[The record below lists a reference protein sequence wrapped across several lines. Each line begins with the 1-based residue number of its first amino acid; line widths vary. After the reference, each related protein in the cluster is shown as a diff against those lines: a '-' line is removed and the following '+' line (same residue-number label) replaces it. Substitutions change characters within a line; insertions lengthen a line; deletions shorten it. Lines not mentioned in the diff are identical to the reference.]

1 MSNQNA
7 LQRTYYYQGELLAP
21 SDFIRDQQ
29 YVRDVVSLQNQGL
42 YTAGVVSGLA
52 VTNGGSSTQISV
64 NQGLAFS
71 ATGIPIYLAA
81 PLAKDLSTANLAA
94 GTYYVCIL
102 YGDNNSQT
110 NSQQLQASKTI
121 IEQPTL
127 NVSMP
132 TSQPATSAPGIILGQ
147 VTVAAGGVVQG
158 QPSQATRQ
166 VAQGRLSLSAPS
178 NTLAA
183 EAPTTEALAV
193 TPGATPAAHT
203 DAAAQPG
210 TSTPAAG
217 AQSFTQLTVGP
228 SLTGTG
234 ATGSATLAATADF
247 SANGAPTAVAGFGFS
262 NGASQGGVISLGM
275 PNPGGGYALI
285 NLTFN
290 GQRVWSVDQTG
301 TAFSVSDAAVK
312 DDITP
317 FADAL
322 KIVRNLAG
330 VTYLP
335 AGGQVRR
342 AGLVAQSV
350 AAVLP
355 EAVHTDD
362 QGLHSVSY
370 NAVIAVLVEAVKTL
384 TDRVE
389 ALEAA
394 AKAAK
399 GKPKSAP

>member
-1 MSNQNA
+1 MTQNA
-7 LQRTYYYQGELLAP
+7 LSRTFYYSGELLAQT
-21 SDFIRDQQ
+21 DFIRDQQ
-29 YVRDVVSLQNQGL
+29 YVRDLAAVQNQGL
-42 YTAGVVSGLA
+42 YTAGAVSGLTLSA
-52 VTNGGSSTQISV
+52 SGSQLTV
-64 NQGLAFS
+64 AQGLAFNG
-71 ATGIPIYLAA
+71 AGTPIFLAA
-81 PLAKDLSTANLAA
+81 PLMRDLATANLAA

-102 YGDNNSQT
+102 YGDNNSTT
-110 NSQQLQASKTI
+110 NSQQLQANKTI
-121 IEQPTL
+121 VEQPVLQVAVPTTAPI
-127 NVSMP
+127 P
-132 TSQPATSAPGIILGQ
+132 TSPSVVLGQ
-147 VTVAAGGVVQG
+147 VTVAAGGVITG
-158 QPSQATRQ
+158 QPATTSRQ
-166 VAQGRLSLSAPS
+166 TAQLLISMAPPPS
-178 NTLAA
+178 PPPPPAPGPHA
-183 EAPTTEALAV
+183 ENTEALAV
-193 TPGATPAAHT
+193 QPAAV
-203 DAAAQPG
+203 AQPVG
-210 TSTPAAG
+210 G
-217 AQSFTQLTVGP
+217 AQSVTQLTVGP
-228 SLTGTG
+228 TLSGPG
-234 ATGSATLAATADF
+234 ATGPAALSVGVDF
-247 SANGAPTAVAGFGFS
+247 GANGSTGAAAGFGFV

-312 DDITP
+312 ADITP
-317 FADAL
+317 FDDAL

-335 AGGQVRR
+335 AGGHVRR

>member
-7 LQRTYYYQGELLAP
+7 LSRTYYYQGELLAP
-21 SDFIRDQQ
+21 NDFIREQQ
-29 YVRDVVSLQNQGL
+29 YVRDVVAIQNQGI
-42 YTAGVVSGLA
+42 YTPGVVNGLELTGSGSQLT
-52 VTNGGSSTQISV
+52 VSR
-64 NQGLAFS
+64 GLAFN
-71 ATGIPIYLAA
+71 GNGVPVFLAA
-81 PLAKDLSTANLAA
+81 NLTRDLASSNLAA
-94 GTYYVCIL
+94 NTTYYVCLL
-102 YGDNNSQT
+102 YGDNNSNT
-110 NSQQLQASKTI
+110 NSQQLQANKTI
-121 IEQPTL
+121 VEQPVL
-127 NVSMP
+127 QVSVPTTAPLP
-132 TSQPATSAPGIILGQ
+132 TSPSIVLGE
-147 VTVAAGGVVQG
+147 VTVGAGGVITG
-158 QPSQATRQ
+158 SPSTTSRQ
-166 VAQGRLSLSAPS
+166 TAQVLLTSFTPPAPAPAPEPAGGGT
-178 NTLAA
+178 NTH
-183 EAPTTEALAV
+183 TEALAV
-193 TPGATPAAHT
+193 TPGTQPAA
-203 DAAAQPG
+203 AG
-210 TSTPAAG
+210 G
-217 AQSFTQLTVGP
+217 AQIVTQLTVGP
-228 SLTGTG
+228 TLSGPGATGPAALSVGADFGANG
-234 ATGSATLAATADF
+234 ATGS
-247 SANGAPTAVAGFGFS
+247 VASFGFV

-312 DDITP
+312 TGIEP
-317 FADAL
+317 VGDAL
-322 KIVRNLAG
+322 KIVRGLAG

-335 AGGQVRR
+335 AGGHVRR

-394 AKAAK
+394 AKASK
-399 GKPKSAP
+399 GKLKSAP